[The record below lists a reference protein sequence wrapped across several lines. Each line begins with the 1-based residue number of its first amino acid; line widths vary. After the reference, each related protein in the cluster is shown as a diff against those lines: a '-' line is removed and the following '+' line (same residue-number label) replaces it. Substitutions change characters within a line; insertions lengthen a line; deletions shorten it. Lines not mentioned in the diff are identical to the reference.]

1 MTEDMRRALD
11 DIRALLME
19 QFRRET
25 DAAFAALE
33 LEMERAAR
41 QGGSGGYR
49 GSSDTQSLAREE

>member
-41 QGGSGGYR
+41 QGGSQVA
-49 GSSDTQSLAREE
+49 TEAVATVKA

>member
-25 DAAFAALE
+25 DAAFAALAV
-33 LEMERAAR
+33 EMERAAGR
-41 QGGSGGYR
+41 R
-49 GSSDTQSLAREE
+49 LVDAA